1 MIDRRGQVWSY
12 VVRKVRGPME
22 TRVVLVVGEPED
34 VVDLTRGDQRW
45 THPVVNLF
53 TGKTGT
59 LFDGTYNTGISL
71 EQDPDFKRL
80 V

>member
-12 VVRKVRGPME
+12 VVRNVRGPAE
-22 TRVVLVVGEPED
+22 TSVVLAVGEPED

-53 TGKTGT
+53 TGKPGK
-59 LFDGTYNTGISL
+59 LFDGTEASGISL
-71 EQDPDFKRL
+71 DHDPDFKRL
-80 V
+80 A